1 MSEIEVNI
9 KEEDENFSL
18 TLNPGVQKKSPQ
30 HIKLKLP
37 VAMPAALTNQQA
49 QAPAPHYDLTD
60 RDSVRQLL
68 NTQKQHM
75 RQLDS
80 ALGDALADFGP
91 GDQDLVIDDKPIKLK
106 LSLGGNPVNIKETS
120 RMTKKKPL
128 KTVVRQTA
136 RSKAMEDMNMTKV
149 HQDDDYIYPSL
160 GSLLLPYI
168 S

>member
-37 VAMPAALTNQQA
+37 VAMPALTNQA
-49 QAPAPHYDLTD
+49 QAPPHYDLTD

-91 GDQDLVIDDKPIKLK
+91 GDQALVIDDKPIKLK
-106 LSLGGNPVNIKETS
+106 LSLGGNPVNIKETTNKKVETT
-120 RMTKKKPL
+120 TKPAKK
-128 KTVVRQTA
+128 
-136 RSKAMEDMNMTKV
+136 
-149 HQDDDYIYPSL
+149 
-160 GSLLLPYI
+160 
-168 S
+168 